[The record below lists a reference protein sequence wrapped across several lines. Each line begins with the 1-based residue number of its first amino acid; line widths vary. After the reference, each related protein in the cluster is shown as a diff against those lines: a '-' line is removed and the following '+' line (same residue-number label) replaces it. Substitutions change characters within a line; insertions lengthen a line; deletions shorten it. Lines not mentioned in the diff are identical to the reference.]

1 MCFFDRY
8 INLHLLGFP
17 VLIIALIPL
26 RWKILPKMFTAKEL
40 RVMDAP
46 TADSETVLA
55 SMGGKPQLPGVR
67 DDEGAETE
75 SVGTRNSA
83 EAQEE
88 KWSATETAVARG
100 GLRERGGG
108 WSEA

>member
-1 MCFFDRY
+1 
-8 INLHLLGFP
+8 
-17 VLIIALIPL
+17 
-26 RWKILPKMFTAKEL
+26 
-40 RVMDAP
+40 MDAP
-46 TADSETVLA
+46 TADNEVVLA
-55 SMGGKPQLPGVR
+55 SMGGKPQLPGGR
-67 DDEGAETE
+67 DDEAAETE

-88 KWSATETAVARG
+88 KWSATETAVPRE